1 MDFARYTSGDQ
12 VGLMAAR
19 EPNEHATCCPSC
31 GSDGIRRVRRGY
43 AGQIDTPDQYFTCND
58 CGETTY
64 EIVSRSGRELRVDRL
79 EPGRRFKYEGSEYI
93 VSRIL
98 KVGLDEALVYV
109 RPAPPHPSSRVS

>member
-1 MDFARYTSGDQ
+1 MTA
-12 VGLMAAR
+12 
-19 EPNEHATCCPSC
+19 NEAEQPDSRCPAC
-31 GSDGIRRVRRGY
+31 GSSRTRRTRRGY
-43 AGQIDTPDQYFTCND
+43 TGQVDTPDQYVTCHD

-64 EIVSRSGRELRVDRL
+64 EIISRTERELRVDRL
-79 EPGRRFKYEGSEYI
+79 EPGRRFKHEGGEYI